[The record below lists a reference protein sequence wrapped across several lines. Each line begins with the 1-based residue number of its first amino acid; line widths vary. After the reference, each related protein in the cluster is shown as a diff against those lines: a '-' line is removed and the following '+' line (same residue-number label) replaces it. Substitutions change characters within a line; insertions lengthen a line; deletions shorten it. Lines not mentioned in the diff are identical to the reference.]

1 MPDRSACPH
10 CHRLL
15 HVEIFYDLSVIDD
28 EEQADKGEA
37 SLHNA
42 MLDGDQDEAWDQGE
56 ASCAMLDSSTC
67 PHCHCLL
74 HVEIFY
80 NLSVPQADEE
90 DGGDQDEAG
99 DKGEDKGWDEALTIP
114 EGPPEL

>member
-15 HVEIFYDLSVIDD
+15 HVKIFYDLSVIDD

-37 SLHNA
+37 SWHNA
-42 MLDGDQDEAWDQGE
+42 MPDGDQDEAGDQGE
-56 ASCAMLDSSTC
+56 ASWHS
-67 PHCHCLL
+67 
-74 HVEIFY
+74 
-80 NLSVPQADEE
+80 
-90 DGGDQDEAG
+90 GDQDEAG